1 MSNVVI
7 KVQITNN
14 GVFSEDS
21 VSHKTYSYTDLWTFK
36 AYLSQRLKELD
47 RATDEVIVLQ
57 SGHPLELSLTIA
69 ALFLHEQAFC
79 VVDPHLTATDV
90 QRLAKKYQLGM
101 IWDDINTHGTLS
113 KDTSAWFAHI
123 NTVKG
128 EIDKSGTLESDIS
141 ATQTEI
147 TVLNA
152 DTLDWPSTGF
162 VMIDDDV
169 DIASLEDRPPEY
181 VLYNGIEGNVLKN
194 CVRGAWHAQSNP
206 ARAHLAGHVVNL
218 FKPQGGPDAPAWE
231 VH

>member
-1 MSNVVI
+1 MTKRVLVTSAGSIQGIVNPGEEWEVFPGTDERPAGAKWFDAPDDV
-7 KVQITNN
+7 TNDWYMVN
-14 GVFSEDS
+14 GVL
-21 VSHKTYSYTDLWTFK
+21 YSFISNIPPFRTVRQVRY
-36 AYLSQRLKELD
+36 
-47 RATDEVIVLQ
+47 
-57 SGHPLELSLTIA
+57 G
-69 ALFLHEQAFC
+69 
-79 VVDPHLTATDV
+79 DV
-90 QRLAKKYQLGM
+90 AKQLGM
-101 IWDDINTHGTLS
+101 IFDDLKEHGTLS
-113 KDTSAWFAHI
+113 KDTSAWFAHVQAI
-123 NTVKG
+123 KD
-128 EIDKSGTLESDIS
+128 EIDKSGTLEADIS

-206 ARAHLAGHVVNL
+206 ARAHLAGHIVDL
-218 FKPQGGPDAPAWE
+218 FKPQGSPGAPAWE